1 MFSDQL
7 HLHEIYREYYHVTN
21 NCDMYLKNQQNN
33 MILKTDLHFLFLT
46 AFSFNQGSGASH

>member
-7 HLHEIYREYYHVTN
+7 HLHEIYREHYHVTN